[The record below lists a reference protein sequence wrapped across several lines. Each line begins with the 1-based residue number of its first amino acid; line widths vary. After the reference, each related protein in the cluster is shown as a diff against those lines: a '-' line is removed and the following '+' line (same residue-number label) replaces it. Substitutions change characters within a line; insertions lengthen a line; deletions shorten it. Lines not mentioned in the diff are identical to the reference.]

1 MRRTNRHLQDQ
12 PKPSANVR
20 IAVGARCVSRQRAA
34 TYIGLF
40 ERFVLDT
47 GYAPAVPAIRET
59 TSM

>member
-12 PKPSANVR
+12 PKPSANAR
-20 IAVGARCVSRQRAA
+20 MAVGALRTLRQHAA
-34 TYIGLF
+34 THVGQI

-47 GYAPAVPAIRET
+47 GYAPAAPAIRET